1 MKKAIPLKYE
11 CLDRFEEVYKICTDE
26 VVKKL
31 LLDLKDLI
39 YYQMEQIRDQRSEI
53 IAEKHK
59 RAWNHYDRPIE
70 EYNTEQRKY
79 MDKT

>member
-11 CLDRFEEVYKICTDE
+11 CLDQFNEIYESCKEDS
-26 VVKKL
+26 VKRL
-31 LLDLKDLI
+31 LTDLKDLI

-70 EYNTEQRKY
+70 EYNTQQRRY
-79 MDKT
+79 IDKT